1 MGFRISL
8 KSPSFPKIR
17 LKKDAPAATATPM
30 GFIGMPPS
38 PQETHTRRGTPSA
51 EFKALIDNGINVP
64 VIATYKQEEQEVQ
77 EGDFK
82 ELKYP
87 LTFPNFA
94 AGVPVYVHISYD
106 TASKEMVYRVIEP
119 EINEHEKKMIQ
130 NIKDYIQEKV
140 DINFSEV
147 RNTNVEGYMEKS
159 VRRAISYFGYALSEE
174 KKAVLKYYVFRD
186 FIGMERVEPLLAD
199 KNIEDISCDGEG
211 IYIYVY
217 HRNPK
222 IGSIRTNIKFDSTI
236 ELDSFANRLSERCGK
251 TISISHPLLDGTLP
265 DGSRVQATL
274 GGDIARRGSNFTI
287 RMFTDKPLTP
297 VDLIGYGTCDT
308 TMLAYAWFVLE
319 YGKSFLMSGG
329 TATGKTSFLNVLSLF
344 INPQMKIVSIE
355 DTAELRLPHAHWVP
369 EVARVA
375 VDETGTQVDMF
386 SLLKES
392 LRQRPDYI
400 IVGEVRGKEA
410 YVLFQQMAVGH
421 PGLSTVHAEDFN
433 KLVDRLTSEP
443 IGLPAYLLQ
452 NLDVIIFIK
461 RVKKGKKYIRRVSSL
476 VEVIGFNEDSK
487 APVMDELITWDA
499 RNDKYVVGNKSV
511 LLRKIADSVGISPD
525 DIRREIEKRGR
536 IINWMLERGIKDY
549 REVGA
554 VIDAF
559 YTSPEGLLAKIEG
572 EA

>member
-8 KSPSFPKIR
+8 KPPSFPKIR
-17 LKKDAPAATATPM
+17 VKTAAPVAAPT
-30 GFIGMPPS
+30 GFIGTPLPA
-38 PQETHTRRGTPSA
+38 QETHARRGTPSA
-51 EFKALIDNGINVP
+51 EFRALIDNGINVP
-64 VIATYKQEEQEVQ
+64 VIAMQKQEEEKAQESDV
-77 EGDFK
+77 K
-82 ELKYP
+82 ELTYP
-87 LTFPNFA
+87 LKFPGFA
-94 AGVPVYVHISYD
+94 AGVPIYVRIEYD
-106 TASKEMVYRVIEP
+106 PAAKEMVYRVIEP
-119 EINEHEKKMIQ
+119 EVNENEKKMIQ

-147 RNTNVEGYMEKS
+147 RNTNVEGYIDKS
-159 VRRAISYFGYALSEE
+159 VRRALSYFGYALSEE

-199 KNIEDISCDGEG
+199 KNIEDISCDGEN
-211 IYIYVY
+211 ISIYVY

-222 IGSIRTNIKFDSTI
+222 LGSIRTNIKFDNAT
-236 ELDSFANRLSERCGK
+236 ELDSFVNRLSERCGK

-274 GGDIARRGSNFTI
+274 GSDIARRGSNFTI

-297 VDLIGYGTCDT
+297 VDLINYGTCDT
-308 TMLAYAWFVLE
+308 TMLAYAWFLLE
-319 YGKSFLMSGG
+319 YGKSFLLSGG

-355 DTAELRLPHAHWVP
+355 DTAELRLPHSHWVP
-369 EVARVA
+369 EVARVS
-375 VDETGTQVDMF
+375 VDETGVQVDMF

-443 IGLPAYLLQ
+443 IGLPPYLLQ

-461 RVKKGKKYIRRVSSL
+461 RVKKGRKYIRRVSSL
-476 VEVIGFNEDSK
+476 VEVIGFDEDSK
-487 APVMDELITWDA
+487 APVMDEIMTWDA
-499 RNDKYVVGNKSV
+499 RNDKYAVGNKSV
-511 LLRKIADSVGISPD
+511 LLRKISDSIGLTPD
-525 DIRREIEKRGR
+525 EIRREIEKRGM

-559 YTSPEGLLAKIEG
+559 YTSPEGLLAKIG
-572 EA
+572 GDA